1 MESVRVVQIGVGKM
15 SKYTMQYVLDKGG
28 KIVGAVDINPDVI
41 GKDISELLD
50 NSDEGVVVEPLEKLE
65 TILESEQPNIAI
77 VETMST
83 LNDISEVVRTCV
95 NHGANVLTTCEEA
108 YFGENSNPLVFK
120 ELDALAKANHVS
132 ILGCGYQDV
141 FWGNMITSICG
152 STGRITKI
160 KGSSSYNVEDYGL
173 ALAKAHGAGLTKEE
187 FNETIASTNAMSE
200 EERKKLMAER
210 AFFPSYMWN
219 VVGSLCDSLGLEV
232 TSMKQECLPIMVSEN
247 MESSTLKMTLDK
259 GMVRGMKAIVK
270 ATTKEDI
277 LLEVECIG
285 KVYTKEEEDI
295 NEWTVFG
302 SPTTTVVNHKPD
314 TVLLTCANVVN
325 RIPDVLKAP
334 SGFITASKLPAP
346 KYIGHSFDE
355 CL

>member
-1 MESVRVVQIGVGKM
+1 
-15 SKYTMQYVLDKGG
+15 
-28 KIVGAVDINPDVI
+28 
-41 GKDISELLD
+41 
-50 NSDEGVVVEPLEKLE
+50 
-65 TILESEQPNIAI
+65 
-77 VETMST
+77 
-83 LNDISEVVRTCV
+83 
-95 NHGANVLTTCEEA
+95 
-108 YFGENSNPLVFK
+108 
-120 ELDALAKANHVS
+120 
-132 ILGCGYQDV
+132 
-141 FWGNMITSICG
+141 
-152 STGRITKI
+152 
-160 KGSSSYNVEDYGL
+160 
-173 ALAKAHGAGLTKEE
+173 
-187 FNETIASTNAMSE
+187 
-200 EERKKLMAER
+200 
-210 AFFPSYMWN
+210 
-219 VVGSLCDSLGLEV
+219 
-232 TSMKQECLPIMVSEN
+232 MKQECLPIMVSEN

-355 CL
+355 YL